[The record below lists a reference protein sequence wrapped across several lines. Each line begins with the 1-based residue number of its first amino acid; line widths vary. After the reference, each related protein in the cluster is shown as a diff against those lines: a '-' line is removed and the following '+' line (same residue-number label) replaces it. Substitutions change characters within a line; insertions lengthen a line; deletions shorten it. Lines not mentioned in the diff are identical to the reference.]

1 MNYTEWSHRCCLLP
15 FDLQCWLEKI
25 WHQRQSFLPDK
36 GPYFKNLCIYR
47 SETTCSWSKQVRVS
61 CGWVGVC
68 ETLQRRAGCRTGPPT
83 LVHTTAPAP
92 AYCTGD
98 RTGTPCIIVR
108 RTARRGAGLE
118 TPATFGQ
125 LKRQLGPAGTH
136 TGAFKLSCC
145 CMSGTQNCTSCLPD
159 RKSYIFVCHIARLT
173 FESVKHKTRQVDDY

>member
-1 MNYTEWSHRCCLLP
+1 MSACYSKCQNSGKVTTKNSCGNSMYLIELSHWCCLMQ
-15 FDLQCWLEKI
+15 FDLQCSLEKI
-25 WHQRQSFLPDK
+25 WHQMQSFLPDK
-36 GPYFKNLCIYR
+36 GTYFENLCVYR
-47 SETTCSWSKQVRVS
+47 SDTTCSWSKQVRAS
-61 CGWVGVC
+61 CGWVDGC

-125 LKRQLGPAGTH
+125 LKRQLAGSRRHTH
-136 TGAFKLSCC
+136 G
-145 CMSGTQNCTSCLPD
+145 G
-159 RKSYIFVCHIARLT
+159 I
-173 FESVKHKTRQVDDY
+173 

>member
-36 GPYFKNLCIYR
+36 GPYFKNLCMYR
-47 SETTCSWSKQVRVS
+47 SDTTCSWSKQVRAS
-61 CGWVGVC
+61 CGWVCVRHCSAVPGAVPARPLLY
-68 ETLQRRAGCRTGPPT
+68 T
-83 LVHTTAPAP
+83 HTAPAP

-108 RTARRGAGLE
+108 RTARRE

-145 CMSGTQNCTSCLPD
+145 CFCCCMSDTQNCTSRLPE
-159 RKSYIFVCHIARLT
+159 RKSHIFSCHVKRLT
-173 FESVKHKTRQVDDY
+173 FESLNH

>member
-1 MNYTEWSHRCCLLP
+1 M
-15 FDLQCWLEKI
+15 
-25 WHQRQSFLPDK
+25 
-36 GPYFKNLCIYR
+36 G
-47 SETTCSWSKQVRVS
+47 
-61 CGWVGVC
+61 GC
-68 ETLQRRAGCRTGPPT
+68 ETLQRRAGRRTVPPT
-83 LVHTTAPAP
+83 VVHTAPAP

-145 CMSGTQNCTSCLPD
+145 FCCCMSDTQNCTSRLPE
-159 RKSYIFVCHIARLT
+159 RKSYIFSCHVKRLT
-173 FESVKHKTRQVDDY
+173 FESVNHWKTHRQVDDLSKI